1 MLMNAEV
8 YDALRDA
15 GASEEKARAAAQSIA
30 QYDDRL
36 ARVER
41 RLDVL
46 TWMVGTNVVLTLAIL
61 GRLLVTP

>member
-8 YDALRDA
+8 YDAFREA

-46 TWMVGTNVVLTLAIL
+46 TWMVGTNVVLSLAIL

>member
-61 GRLLVTP
+61 GRLLVTL

>member
-8 YDALRDA
+8 YDAFRDA

-36 ARVER
+36 ARLER
-41 RLDVL
+41 RVEVL
-46 TWMVGTNVVLTLAIL
+46 TWIGGTNLVLSLAIL
-61 GRLLVTP
+61 GRLLVVP